1 MPGIQISTAVRT
13 GPANTTIR
21 ETSQAFFVGQALRG
35 PVDEA
40 LLVTSLE
47 DFELKYGGYTS
58 GSFLHPTVESFL
70 KKVAP
75 AATFLV

>member
-13 GPANTTIR
+13 GPTNATVR
-21 ETSQAFFVGQALRG
+21 ESSQAFFVGKAERG

-47 DFELKYGGYTS
+47 ECLR
-58 GSFLHPTVESFL
+58 
-70 KKVAP
+70 
-75 AATFLV
+75 